1 MAAECRRQ
9 WDTTI
14 ASGRAFGMPALQ
26 VGRLLWNGKPDMQ
39 NNLSAGYVQNLKG
52 EVAVVAQA
60 IEGFAKLNDE
70 AVYKIDVVTPAKYN
84 LIAKGKNLDKCG
96 SIEAQF
102 GNRVFIGELTTAGEL
117 RFGTVDLQKSDL
129 NFILKSTSNS
139 MTGDK
144 ATITQLIFSQ
154 NNN

>member
-1 MAAECRRQ
+1 
-9 WDTTI
+9 
-14 ASGRAFGMPALQ
+14 
-26 VGRLLWNGKPDMQ
+26 
-39 NNLSAGYVQNLKG
+39 
-52 EVAVVAQA
+52 
-60 IEGFAKLNDE
+60 
-70 AVYKIDVVTPAKYN
+70 
-84 LIAKGKNLDKCG
+84 
-96 SIEAQF
+96 
-102 GNRVFIGELTTAGEL
+102 VFIGELTTAGEL